1 MLYEIFWL
9 FYALGIVILVSV
21 GFLGIFFFASIPAP
35 RIKVTAL
42 ILSVIIILAGLYFS
56 FQWNAEKKR
65 IRIFTQQVEETINK
79 YLATHKK

>member
-21 GFLGIFFFASIPAP
+21 GLWGIFFFASIPAP
-35 RIKVTAL
+35 RTKVMVL
-42 ILSVIIILAGLYFS
+42 ILSVIIILAGSYFS
-56 FQWNAEKKR
+56 YQWNAEKKR
-65 IRIFTQQVEETINK
+65 IRIFTQQVEETINQ